1 MCSCDTCCCCELCC
15 WQPLPAMACWAAFS
29 SVLATCWTPAAL
41 CTCKALQH
49 GHLDIPRTSA
59 AGPAALPV
67 RVEQDGMVTDDNIVE
82 LDILRG
88 TLTGRRRQSG
98 TALRSGT
105 RDTLTKT
112 LTGMSIP
119 SGASESSKD

>member
-1 MCSCDTCCCCELCC
+1 
-15 WQPLPAMACWAAFS
+15 
-29 SVLATCWTPAAL
+29 
-41 CTCKALQH
+41 
-49 GHLDIPRTSA
+49 
-59 AGPAALPV
+59 
-67 RVEQDGMVTDDNIVE
+67 MVTDDNIVE

-98 TALRSGT
+98 TTMRGGP

-112 LTGMSIP
+112 STGMSIP